1 MAVTTIIGGDIVAR
15 ATHGMFSVS
24 SFLPGVMRRADVV
37 AMATHGVLK
46 ISDMAY
52 FPTLSSNPDADGFG
66 QRPAAD
72 PTIRTDFQGGA
83 MLSRPRITKAPRI
96 WSFGYSDLLE
106 TDKLILEAYEQ
117 AVKYGTSEFFWR
129 NPQDGN
135 TYTVRFMDVLKWEY
149 NNNNTGTW
157 QTKVTLIE
165 SLV

>member
-1 MAVTTIIGGDIVAR
+1 MAILTVVSGDMVAR
-15 ATHGMFSVS
+15 ATHGMFN
-24 SFLPGVMRRADVV
+24 V
-37 AMATHGVLK
+37 ASYAPDEVIRGDMLCIASHGLFK
-46 ISDMAY
+46 LNEIEY
-52 FPTLSSNPDADGFG
+52 FPSLSCNPDADGFS

-96 WSFGYSDLLE
+96 WSFNYSDLTE
-106 TDKLILEAYEQ
+106 ADKLFLEAYEQ
-117 AVKYGTSEFFWR
+117 AVKYGTSEFYWI

-157 QTKVTLIE
+157 KTKVTLIE